1 MRGLSGRTA
10 IVTGAS
16 RGIGYAIAERLIAEG
31 VRVVITGR
39 KQDALAEAVTTLG
52 GPEVCL
58 GVPGKADDPDHRVEA
73 VAAAAQ
79 TFGPATLLVNNVGIN
94 PVYGP
99 LMAAD
104 LGAARKIVEVNAL
117 APLAWTQALFGAGV
131 TEAAPAESGAVVN
144 ISSTAGQGTAPGIDL
159 YGASKAMLDHLTRG
173 LALEL
178 APRVRVNAV
187 APALV
192 RTRFAAPLMS
202 QGEEVAAT
210 RYPLERI
217 GIPDDIASTVAFLLS
232 DEAAWITGTLHTI
245 DGGARLR

>member
-1 MRGLSGRTA
+1 MRGLSGQTA

-16 RGIGYAIAERLIAEG
+16 RGIGYAIAERLVAEG
-31 VRVVITGR
+31 ARVVITGR
-39 KQDALAEAVTTLG
+39 KAEPLAEAVAALG

-58 GVPGKADDPDHRVEA
+58 GVPGKADDPEHQRA
-73 VAAAAQ
+73 TAQ
-79 TFGPATLLVNNVGIN
+79 QAERDFGPVTLLVNNVGIN
-94 PVYGP
+94 PVYGS

-117 APLAWTQALFGAGV
+117 APLAWVQAVFGD
-131 TEAAPAESGAVVN
+131 PARSGAVVN

-173 LALEL
+173 MALEL

-192 RTRFAAPLMS
+192 RTQFAAPLMS
-202 QGEEVAAT
+202 QGEEAAAS
-210 RYPLERI
+210 RYPLGRI
-217 GIPDDIASTVAFLLS
+217 GRPEDVASTVAFLLS
-232 DEAAWITGTLHTI
+232 EEASWITGTLHII
-245 DGGARLR
+245 DGGGRLT

>member
-10 IVTGAS
+10 IVTGGS
-16 RGIGYAIAERLIAEG
+16 RGIGFAIAERLIAEG

-39 KQDALAEAVTTLG
+39 REQALAEAVSALG
-52 GPEVCL
+52 GPAVCV
-58 GVPGKADDPDHRVEA
+58 GVPGKADDPDHRAET
-73 VAAAAQ
+73 VAWAAQ
-79 TFGPATLLVNNVGIN
+79 TFGPVTLLVNNVGIN

-99 LMAAD
+99 LMEAD

-117 APLAWTQALFGAGV
+117 APLAWAQAVFGEEVSGGN
-131 TEAAPAESGAVVN
+131 SGAVVN

-159 YGASKAMLDHLTRG
+159 YGASKAMVDHLTRG

-178 APRVRVNAV
+178 APRVRVNVV

-202 QGEEVAAT
+202 DGEEAVAR
-210 RYPLERI
+210 RYPLGRI
-217 GIPDDIASTVAFLLS
+217 GSPEDVAATVAFLLS
-232 DEAAWITGTLHTI
+232 DEASWITGTLHTI
-245 DGGARLR
+245 DGGGRLR

>member
-16 RGIGYAIAERLIAEG
+16 RGIGYAIAARLISEG

-39 KQDALAEAVTTLG
+39 KEEALAEAVTALG
-52 GPEVCL
+52 GPDVCL
-58 GVPGKADDPDHRVEA
+58 GVPGKADDPAHRTDTVERATQAFGA
-73 VAAAAQ
+73 V
-79 TFGPATLLVNNVGIN
+79 TLLVNNVGIN

-99 LMAAD
+99 LMQAD
-104 LGAARKIVEVNAL
+104 LGAARKVVEVNAL
-117 APLAWTQALFGAGV
+117 APLAWVQALCGAGV
-131 TEAAPAESGAVVN
+131 PDSGAVVN

-202 QGEEVAAT
+202 QGEEAAAS

-232 DEAAWITGTLHTI
+232 DEAAWITGTLHTL

>member
-16 RGIGYAIAERLIAEG
+16 RGIGYGIAERLITEG

-39 KQDALAEAVTTLG
+39 NPEALTEAATALG
-52 GPEVCL
+52 GSEVCL
-58 GVPGKADDPDHRVEA
+58 AVPGKADDPDHRAEA
-73 VAAAAQ
+73 VARAAE
-79 TFGPATLLVNNVGIN
+79 TFGAATLLVNNVGIN

-99 LMAAD
+99 LLEAD

-117 APLAWTQALFGAGV
+117 APLAWVQALFGTV
-131 TEAAPAESGAVVN
+131 PVQSGAVVN

-178 APRVRVNAV
+178 APRVRVNAI

-202 QGEEVAAT
+202 RGEEAAAS
-210 RYPLERI
+210 RYPLGRI
-217 GIPDDIASTVAFLLS
+217 GTPEDIASTAAFLLS
-232 DEAAWITGTLHTI
+232 DEASWITGTLHAI